1 MEAEP
6 WVGDS
11 YRQEYYPGHAEDMAE
26 VLRLADTV
34 AVPHGTFTDV
44 LVTKEWTPLEPGDEE
59 EAYYAPGVGLVLEVE
74 GNDRIELARVIT
86 EAAGVED
93 ARAGTMYPARAESG
107 REAGWRR
114 ATQRLARGL

>member
-1 MEAEP
+1 MPGLEP
-6 WVGDS
+6 REDGD
-11 YRQEYYPGHAEDMAE
+11 RGDGQHADDDPA
-26 VLRLADTV
+26 RDLA
-34 AVPHGTFTDV
+34 HR
-44 LVTKEWTPLEPGDEE
+44 EPGDEE

-114 ATQRLARGL
+114 ATQRLARGLR